1 MKKLQIISWTSCLAL
16 VGFVLVGLACS
27 EGSRKSGPQSEY
39 RMTDG
44 TVLEVTPAGDV
55 KIGARAS
62 LVVTANDGMVYIQGP
77 FAVGDDLIVEDG
89 KVRIKNLETS
99 NAAAERIRELEGKI
113 ASLERRLQALEDR
126 QLARK

>member
-1 MKKLQIISWTSCLAL
+1 MMKFQTTVWMAFALA
-16 VGFVLVGLACS
+16 GMGLASFACS
-27 EGSRKSGPQSEY
+27 EGNRKSGPQSEY

-44 TVLEVTPAGDV
+44 TVLEVTPTGDV

-77 FAVGDDLIVEDG
+77 FAVGDDLIVENG

-99 NAAAERIRELEGKI
+99 AAAAERIRALESRI
-113 ASLERRLQALEDR
+113 ASLEKRLQAMEE
-126 QLARK
+126 QKLARK

>member
-1 MKKLQIISWTSCLAL
+1 MMKFQTTVWMAFALAGMAL
-16 VGFVLVGLACS
+16 ASFACS
-27 EGSRKSGPQSEY
+27 EGNRKSGPQSEY

-44 TVLEVTPAGDV
+44 TVLEVTPTGDV

-77 FAVGDDLIVEDG
+77 FAVGDDLIVENG

-99 NAAAERIRELEGKI
+99 AAAAERIRALESRI
-113 ASLERRLQALEDR
+113 ASLEKRLQAMEE
-126 QLARK
+126 QKLARK